1 MKLPTATHESIKKC
15 REQGFIAVLRGKLK
29 EEDWGD
35 PDRICAIRV
44 SGSDSVTFLHSQLTN
59 EVKALKP
66 GEGNLSARVT
76 RTGTL
81 VSYFSLHRTLEETLS
96 FVLVIE
102 GRHAVQEMATLL
114 DDLRKFSVVEDVEL
128 DDVSCDYD
136 WVTIQGPN
144 AASACEQAFGKLKG
158 AGDET
163 TGWADVSEY
172 AIRDFQTGPA
182 GGSFVITR
190 SLTGDPGF
198 IVALPREAEMVQE
211 FIARF
216 KATEL
221 GKTFDE
227 LDNVFNLN
235 ETLDTLR
242 IEAGV
247 VRMGF
252 ASDATLKNV
261 DAISGKVVLPETG
274 LEQYVVSYSKGCY
287 LGQEVIARIRTYG
300 SVPFVLRGLI
310 FTLEKI
316 DLNAPPVIGEIVV
329 GPVYRIPEP
338 GAEVVL
344 EDGTKIG
351 RMASRTFSPVF
362 DTPIAFAYLDRAHRT
377 PGTKLRIRASDINKF
392 YDHFAALNGTPP
404 GTKLIFRA
412 NNVCYLDAEVRLLPF
427 YRAADTASRVAFL
440 HDRAIRLF
448 AAGDDAKAQ
457 ELLEEALRLD
467 PSFADGY
474 EALGV
479 ILGRTG
485 KFTEAIDI
493 FKRLEEVAPNEPM
506 VHTNLSL
513 FYMKLGDK
521 VAAEDEKAKGII
533 KQFGRFAGAKKAEQV
548 AAEEADKKK
557 ADAERKRA
565 MFEEVLEIDADDAMA
580 LFGLGNAL
588 STLGDWEG
596 AERVLS
602 KSCTVQADN
611 SAAFLARG
619 KALEMLHREADA
631 VGVYRAGMAVASKKG
646 DLMPLKE
653 MERRVLLLGS

>member
-1 MKLPTATHESIKKC
+1 MIGAILVTGADATS
-15 REQGFIAVLRGKLK
+15 
-29 EEDWGD
+29 
-35 PDRICAIRV
+35 
-44 SGSDSVTFLHSQLTN
+44 FLNSQLTN
-59 EVKALKP
+59 EVEALKP
-66 GEGNLSARVT
+66 GDGNLSARVT

-81 VSYFSLHRTLEETLS
+81 VNYFSLHRMPKVPASFMIVLDGNADQGVASLQADLGKFAVIEDVTLEDVSEQYDWLAIQGPSAARACEAVFGSVAAVSNGSAAWHDLSEYNARYLNDGPPAGS
-96 FVLVIE
+96 FVLV
-102 GRHAVQEMATLL
+102 
-114 DDLRKFSVVEDVEL
+114 
-128 DDVSCDYD
+128 
-136 WVTIQGPN
+136 
-144 AASACEQAFGKLKG
+144 
-158 AGDET
+158 
-163 TGWADVSEY
+163 
-172 AIRDFQTGPA
+172 
-182 GGSFVITR
+182 R
-190 SLTGDPGF
+190 SLTGDPGY
-198 IVALPREAEMVQE
+198 IVAVPREADALPEIE
-211 FIARF
+211 ARF
-216 KATEL
+216 HASEFGKAFV
-221 GKTFDE
+221 K
-227 LDNVFNLN
+227 LDAADSEPVI
-235 ETLDTLR
+235 EALR

-247 VRMGF
+247 VRVGI
-252 ASDATLKNV
+252 DAPE
-261 DAISGKVVLPETG
+261 GKLVLPETG
-274 LEQYVVSYSKGCY
+274 LEAQVVSYSKGCY

-300 SVPFVLRGLI
+300 SVPLVLRGLI
-310 FTLEKI
+310 FS
-316 DLNAPPVIGEIVV
+316 
-329 GPVYRIPEP
+329 
-338 GAEVVL
+338 GAASVL
-344 EDGTKIG
+344 EQCPALGADLFEENGTKIG
-351 RMASRTFSPVF
+351 RIASRAFSPVF
-362 DTPIAFAYLDRAHRT
+362 DAPIAFAYLDRAHRT
-377 PGTKLRIRASDINKF
+377 PGTKLKIRGQDGS
-392 YDHFAALNGTPP
+392 L
-404 GTKLIFRA
+404 
-412 NNVCYLDAEVRLLPF
+412 LDAEVRLLPF

-467 PSFADGY
+467 PGFADGY

-479 ILGRTG
+479 LLGRTG

-521 VAAEDEKAKGII
+521 VAAEDEKSKGII

-548 AAEEADKKK
+548 AAEETAKKK

-602 KSCTVQADN
+602 KSCTVQSDN

-619 KALEMLHREADA
+619 KALEMLGREADA
-631 VGVYRAGMAVASKKG
+631 VRVYRDGMAVASKKG